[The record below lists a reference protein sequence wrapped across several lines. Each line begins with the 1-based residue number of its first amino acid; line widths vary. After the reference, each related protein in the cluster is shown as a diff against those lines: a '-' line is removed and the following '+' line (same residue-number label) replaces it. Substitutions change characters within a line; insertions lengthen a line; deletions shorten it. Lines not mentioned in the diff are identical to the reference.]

1 MQGTSLA
8 GHSILIVEDEA
19 LIALDIQMAFERQGQ
34 ASSQSTLSPKPSLM
48 WSRMVYQVRCLI
60 TACAVKTAMLCASG

>member
-8 GHSILIVEDEA
+8 GHSILIVEDGV
-19 LIALDIQMAFERQGQ
+19 LIALAIQMAFEKAGP
-34 ASSQSTLSPKPSLM
+34 ASSQSTLSPKPSLT
-48 WSRMVYQVRCLI
+48 WSRMRCLI